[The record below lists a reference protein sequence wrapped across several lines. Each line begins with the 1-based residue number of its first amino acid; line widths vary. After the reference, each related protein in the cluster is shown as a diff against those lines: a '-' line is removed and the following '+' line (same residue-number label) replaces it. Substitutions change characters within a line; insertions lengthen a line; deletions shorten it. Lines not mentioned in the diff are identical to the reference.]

1 VDDVSAQELLAFNR
15 GIQSRYGLARLDL
28 KRTAMSAEIQNN
40 WMPSKLGSMMLR
52 PGLGYTGAHAAK
64 PKTIP
69 FLFAADDFADIE
81 MTAALLRIWVDD
93 ALVTRPTVA
102 AAITNGTFAAGI
114 ASWTD
119 QDEAGATSG
128 WDLGG
133 YLALAGDG
141 TNHAI
146 RQQQVTYSA
155 ADAGKDHAIRVVV
168 AVGPVTMRVGSAS
181 LGSQFLADTVLGTG
195 THSIVIRPNANFFI
209 QFRSRLQRTV
219 LVDTVSIESNAVLS
233 LPTPYAEAD
242 LANLRWDQSGDV
254 VYLACVGY
262 QQRKIERRS
271 NGSWSIVLYQPED
284 GPFRVENV
292 TPTTIAA
299 SALTGSAIT
308 LTASAS
314 LWREGHVGALFSITS
329 VGQRVETSFS
339 AENTFSDPI
348 RVTGVGVSRSFAIL
362 ISGTFTATVTLQR
375 SVGELGSWEDVT
387 TYTAGTS
394 TSYNDALDN
403 QIIYFRLG
411 VKTGDFTSGSA
422 VTVLNYSAGSI
433 TGVARLTV
441 VSSDLLATADV
452 ITALGGTV
460 ASDVWAEGQWS
471 DHRGW
476 PSSVALHDGRLWWAG
491 KDRFNGSVSDGF
503 ESHDPEFEGDA
514 GPISRSIGSG
524 PVDTTSWLLSL
535 NRLFAGTDGSIIECK
550 STSLDEPLTPTNFTP
565 KRPVTRG
572 CARVA
577 AVKVDDTAIIVE
589 RSGRRVHEVSYSF
602 ENGGASLSDLTLLAP
617 EVCAAGIVAMAVQRE
632 PDTRLHCVLADG
644 TVGVLV
650 FDRAENLLCWVTV
663 ETDGDVVDAWVQPG
677 TDEDAVYY
685 SVKRTIGGATVYY
698 REKWALESE
707 ARGAAVTK
715 LGDSFIY
722 SSHAANIISGLDH
735 LEGETVVAWGGG
747 KDLGSFVVSGGS
759 ITLHASTTYTNRCA
773 GLGYEARFK
782 SSKLAYMAPKG
793 KSALGARSRVDRVGV
808 VLADT
813 HYQGLEYGPDFD
825 HMDPLPLMEEYAE
838 TAADTVHEDF
848 AGPLIEFPGEWTTD
862 ARLCLKATAPRP
874 CTVLA
879 AVVDM
884 VTNAK

>member
-1 VDDVSAQELLAFNR
+1 MSGSQELLAMNR
-15 GIQSRYGLARLDL
+15 GILSRYGLARLDL

-40 WMPSKLGSMMLR
+40 WMPAKLGAMMLR
-52 PGLGYTGAHAAK
+52 PGLGYTGTHTAK

-81 MTAALLRIWVDD
+81 MTAALLRVWVDD
-93 ALVTRPTVA
+93 ELVTRPTVA
-102 AAITNGTFAAGI
+102 ATITNGTFAADVTG
-114 ASWTD
+114 WTD
-119 QDEAGATSG
+119 EDESGATSA
-128 WDLGG
+128 WALGG
-133 YLALAGDG
+133 YMALAGDG

-155 ADAGKDHAIRVVV
+155 ADAGKDFAIRVVV
-168 AVGPVTMRVGSAS
+168 AVGPVTMRVGSSS
-181 LGSQFLADTVLGTG
+181 LGSQFLSDTTLGTG

-219 LVDTVSIESNAVLS
+219 LVDTVSIESNTVLS

-254 VYLACVGY
+254 IYLACVGY

-292 TPTTIAA
+292 TPTTITA
-299 SALTGSAIT
+299 SALTGSSVT

-314 LWREGHVGALFSITS
+314 VFRTGHVGALFSLTS
-329 VGQRVETSFS
+329 VGQRVEGDFS
-339 AENTFSDPI
+339 AENTFGDPI
-348 RVTGVGVSRSFAIL
+348 RVTGVGVSRTFAIL
-362 ISGTFTATVTLQR
+362 ITGTFVATVTLQR
-375 SVGELGSWEDVT
+375 SVGELGLWEDVT

-411 VKTGDFTSGSA
+411 VKTGGFTSGTA
-422 VTVLNYSAGSI
+422 ETVLNYSSGSI
-433 TGVARLTV
+433 TGVARITI
-441 VSSDLLATADV
+441 VSSDVLATADV
-452 ITALGGTV
+452 LTALGGTV

-471 DHRGW
+471 DYRGW
-476 PSSVALHDGRLWWAG
+476 PSAVAIHDGRLWWAG
-491 KDRFNGSVSDGF
+491 LDRFNGSVSDGY
-503 ESHDPEFEGDA
+503 ESHDAEFEGDA

-524 PVDTTSWLLSL
+524 PVETIGWLMSL
-535 NRLFAGTDGSIIECK
+535 NRLYAGTDGAVVECR

-565 KRPVTRG
+565 KRPVSRG

-577 AVKVDDTAIIVE
+577 AVKVDDAAIIAE
-589 RSGRRVHEVSYSF
+589 RSGRRIHEVTYSF
-602 ENGGASLSDLTLLAP
+602 EKGGASLADLTLLAP
-617 EVCAAGIVAMAVQRE
+617 EVCEAGVVSMAVQRE
-632 PDTRLHCVLADG
+632 PDTRIHCVLADG
-644 TVGVLV
+644 TVAVLV

-685 SVKRTIGGATVYY
+685 SVKRTIGGSDVYY
-698 REKWALESE
+698 RERWALQSE

-715 LGDSFIY
+715 LGDSFVY

-735 LEGETVVAWGGG
+735 LNGETVVAWGGG
-747 KDLGSFVVSGGS
+747 KDLGTFTVSGGS
-759 ITLHASTTYTNRCA
+759 ITLHATTTYTHRCA
-773 GLGYEARFK
+773 GLAYEGRFK
-782 SSKLAYMAPKG
+782 SSKLAYMVQPG
-793 KSALGARSRVDRVGV
+793 KSGLNARSRVDRVGV

-825 HMDPLPLMEEYAE
+825 NMDPLPLVEGYAE

-848 AGPLIEFPGEWTTD
+848 AGPLMEFPGEWSTD
-862 ARLCLKATAPRP
+862 SRLCLQASAPRP

-884 VTNAK
+884 QINPK